1 MDYTFITV
9 PVITSIVY
17 AIIDIIKTAT
27 NNNEK
32 FLKLVPLVACVLGT
46 VCGLISFYC
55 VPGVLDTSNVFVAIV
70 IGAASGLAATGTN
83 QVIKQLTKT
92 TDNKDDNDKTE

>member
-17 AIIDIIKTAT
+17 AIIDIVKTAT

-32 FLKLVPLVACVLGT
+32 LLKFVPLVACALGII
-46 VCGLISFYC
+46 CGVIGFYC
-55 VPGVLDTSNVFVAIV
+55 VPGVLDTANVFVAIV
-70 IGAASGLAATGTN
+70 IGGASGLAATGTN

-92 TDNKDDNDKTE
+92 NDSKDENDKTE

>member
-1 MDYTFITV
+1 MNYTFITI

-17 AIIDIIKTAT
+17 AIIDVIKTAT
-27 NNNEK
+27 NSNEK
-32 FLKLVPLVACVLGT
+32 FLRFIPIVACALGIICS
-46 VCGLISFYC
+46 VISFYC

-83 QVIKQLTKT
+83 QIFKQF
-92 TDNKDDNDKTE
+92 NKDKDKEE

>member
-17 AIIDIIKTAT
+17 AIIDIIKKAT

-32 FLKLVPLVACVLGT
+32 FLKFIPLVAAILG
-46 VCGLISFYC
+46 VVSGIIGFYF
-55 VPGVLDTSNVFVAIV
+55 VPGVLDTSNIVVAIV

-83 QVIKQLTKT
+83 QVVKQLT
-92 TDNKDDNDKTE
+92 NKDKDE

>member
-17 AIIDIIKTAT
+17 AIIDIVKRAT
-27 NNNEK
+27 NSNER
-32 FLKLVPLVACVLGT
+32 FLRLIPLIAASLGII
-46 VCGLISFYC
+46 CGVISFYFI
-55 VPGVLDTSNVFVAIV
+55 PGVLATTNVFVAIV

-83 QVIKQLTKT
+83 QVVKQLSKT
-92 TDNKDDNDKTE
+92 DKTE

>member
-1 MDYTFITV
+1 MNYTFITI

-17 AIIDIIKTAT
+17 AIIDVIKTAT

-32 FLKLVPLVACVLGT
+32 FLRFIPIVACALGIICS
-46 VCGLISFYC
+46 VISFYC

-83 QVIKQLTKT
+83 QIFKQF
-92 TDNKDDNDKTE
+92 NKDKDKEE

>member
-9 PVITSIVY
+9 PVITAIVY

-27 NNNEK
+27 NNSEK
-32 FLKLVPLVACVLGT
+32 FLKFVPLVACVLGII
-46 VCGLISFYC
+46 CGVISFYC
-55 VPGVLDTSNVFVAIV
+55 VPGVLDTTNVFVAIV

-83 QVIKQLTKT
+83 QVIKQLKNKSDDSETK
-92 TDNKDDNDKTE
+92 

>member
-17 AIIDIIKTAT
+17 AVIDIIKTAT
-27 NNNEK
+27 NSNEK
-32 FLKLVPLVACVLGT
+32 FLKFVPLVACVLGII
-46 VCGLISFYC
+46 CGMISFYC
-55 VPGVLDTSNVFVAIV
+55 VPGVLDTANVFVAIV

-92 TDNKDDNDKTE
+92 DSNSDNKTE

>member
-1 MDYTFITV
+1 MNYTFITI

-17 AIIDIIKTAT
+17 AIIDVNKTAT
-27 NNNEK
+27 NSNEK
-32 FLKLVPLVACVLGT
+32 FLRFIPIVACALGIICS
-46 VCGLISFYC
+46 VISFYC

-83 QVIKQLTKT
+83 QIFKQF
-92 TDNKDDNDKTE
+92 NKDKDKEE

>member
-27 NNNEK
+27 SNNEK
-32 FLKLVPLVACVLGT
+32 LLKFVPLIACVLGII
-46 VCGLISFYC
+46 CGIISFYC
-55 VPGVLDTSNVFVAIV
+55 VPGVLDTTNVFVAIV

-92 TDNKDDNDKTE
+92 DSNSDNKTE

>member
-1 MDYTFITV
+1 MDYAFITV

-32 FLKLVPLVACVLGT
+32 FLKFVPLIACVLGII
-46 VCGLISFYC
+46 CGVICFYC
-55 VPGVLDTSNVFVAIV
+55 VPGVLETTNVFVAIV

-83 QVIKQLTKT
+83 QVIKQLTKN
-92 TDNKDDNDKTE
+92 DNNKTE

>member
-1 MDYTFITV
+1 MNYTFITI

-17 AIIDIIKTAT
+17 AIINVIKTAT
-27 NNNEK
+27 NSNEK
-32 FLKLVPLVACVLGT
+32 FLRFIPIVACALGIICS
-46 VCGLISFYC
+46 VISFYC

-83 QVIKQLTKT
+83 QIFKQF
-92 TDNKDDNDKTE
+92 NKDKDKEE

>member
-1 MDYTFITV
+1 MNYTFITI

-17 AIIDIIKTAT
+17 AIIDVIKTAT
-27 NNNEK
+27 NSNEK
-32 FLKLVPLVACVLGT
+32 FLRFIPLVACALGIICS
-46 VCGLISFYC
+46 VISFYC

-83 QVIKQLTKT
+83 QVVKQLKKT
-92 TDNKDDNDKTE
+92 DDSNDKTDKTE

>member
-17 AIIDIIKTAT
+17 AVIDIIKKAT

-32 FLKLVPLVACVLGT
+32 FLRFIPLVAAVLGII
-46 VCGLISFYC
+46 CGVISFYFI
-55 VPGVLDTSNVFVAIV
+55 PGVLETSNIFVAIV

-83 QVIKQLTKT
+83 QVVKQLTKT
-92 TDNKDDNDKTE
+92 DKTK

>member
-17 AIIDIIKTAT
+17 AIIDIVKKAT

-32 FLKLVPLVACVLGT
+32 FLKFIPLVAALLG
-46 VCGLISFYC
+46 VVSGIIAYYC
-55 VPGVLDTSNVFVAIV
+55 VPGVLDTTNVVVAIV

-83 QVIKQLTKT
+83 QVVKQLT
-92 TDNKDDNDKTE
+92 DKTDKE